1 MPVSAKKLEYRD
13 KLFSYLNTY
22 QKILLITVDNVT
34 SSQLQGIRMALR
46 PTKSAVLLGKNTT
59 IRRCLRDFLEQNPG
73 HPCKVLQSQ
82 INGNFGFIFTNA
94 DVKAIRGII
103 AEHVVPAPARVGA
116 IAPSDVWIEPGPTG
130 CDPGQ
135 TKWFQD
141 LQVPTKIVK
150 GQIEIVSRIH
160 LIKVG
165 EKVGESEAALLIKLN
180 YRPFSYGAKC
190 VTVYDNGSLYDPV
203 VLDLS
208 ADMLLQKFHSGVRA
222 VAALSLAIGYP
233 TKASLVHSINNA
245 FKRLV
250 AVSVGTDYT
259 FPKAQAFKDFLADP
273 SKWVV
278 ASAPAAGGAAAGATA
293 AAAAADEESDAGSVA
308 AAGLFGGG
316 GDDDW

>member
-1 MPVSAKKLEYRD
+1 M
-13 KLFSYLNTY
+13 
-22 QKILLITVDNVT
+22 
-34 SSQLQGIRMALR
+34 
-46 PTKSAVLLGKNTT
+46 LGKNTT

-82 INGNFGFIFTNA
+82 INGNFGFIFTNG
-94 DVKAIRGII
+94 DVKAVRGII
-103 AEHVVPAPARVGA
+103 GEHVVPAPARVGA
-116 IAPSDVWIEPGPTG
+116 IAPSDVFVEAGPTG

-150 GQIEIVSRIH
+150 GQIEIISRIH
-160 LIKVG
+160 LIKAG
-165 EKVGESEAALLIKLN
+165 DKVGESEAALLIKLN

-190 VTVYDNGSLYDPV
+190 VTVYDNGSLYDPA

-208 ADMLLQKFHSGVRA
+208 GDMLMQKFQAGVRA

-278 ASAPAAGGAAAGATA
+278 AAAPAAGAAAAGGAAAA
-293 AAAAADEESDAGSVA
+293 AAAEAEESDAGSVA

-316 GDDDW
+316 GEDDDW